1 MSNPFDD
8 ETARFVVLANDEGQ
22 QSMWPVFANVPPG
35 WTVVYGENDRQGC
48 LAYIQETWTDMR
60 PKSLA
65 DAMAADE
72 AASGRPGGA

>member
-8 ETARFVVLANDEGQ
+8 DTARFVVLVNDEGQ
-22 QSMWPVFANVPPG
+22 RSMWPVFASVPPG
-35 WTVVYGENDRQGC
+35 WTVVYGDNDRQGC
-48 LAYIQETWTDMR
+48 LAYIKETWTDMR

-72 AASGRPGGA
+72 AAGGAPTTA